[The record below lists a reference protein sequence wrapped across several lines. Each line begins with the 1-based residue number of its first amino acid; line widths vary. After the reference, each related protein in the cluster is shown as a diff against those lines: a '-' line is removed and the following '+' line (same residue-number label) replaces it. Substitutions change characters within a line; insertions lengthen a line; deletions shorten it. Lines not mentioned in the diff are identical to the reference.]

1 MRHLVVSACLCLIT
15 WSGATGADPTLPLG
29 NFTGVATN
37 KVLGEPS
44 ENIDAGLA
52 PGDPDEAVALPLAP
66 LHPLLKPIIHRS
78 RQEICDTLAEAARS
92 NDLPAD
98 FFIRLLYQES
108 SFRPDAISSAGAQGI
123 AQFMPETAADR
134 GLDNPF
140 DPLQAIPASARLLRD
155 LLQKFGNLGL
165 AAAAYNAGPKR
176 VEDWLANRGKLPQE
190 TQDYVKTI
198 TGWPAETWTV
208 AKAGSPAVKLP
219 RSAPCQEAV
228 GVLVWNRPDQIP
240 LPLRNQPTKDLSNHV
255 RAAQQPLV
263 LFGSDNR
270 SSDQRPAAG
279 SGTTAA
285 HPIKLLMNVQGNKAY
300 HCELYGK
307 SKFCT
312 MR

>member
-15 WSGATGADPTLPLG
+15 WSGATGADPTG
-29 NFTGVATN
+29 IATN

-52 PGDPDEAVALPLAP
+52 PGDPDEAVELPLAP
-66 LHPLLKPIIHRS
+66 LPPLLKPIIHRS

-108 SFRPDAISSAGAQGI
+108 SFRPGAISSAGAQGI

-198 TGWPAETWTV
+198 TGWPVETWTV

-228 GVLVWNRPDQIP
+228 VMPVWNGPDQIP
-240 LPLRNQPTKDLSNHV
+240 LPLRNPPTKDLSNYV

-263 LFGSDNR
+263 LLGRDNG